1 MDGDIIEWKI
11 VGNRLFSGSFTSL
24 AQDAESSIWC
34 FAKSDMHHDCYNSN
48 DLIFHQQ
55 SSVSF
60 PAVFLELSEWNAEI
74 W

>member
-11 VGNRLFSGSFTSL
+11 VGNRIFSGSFTSL
-24 AQDAESSIWC
+24 AQDAESSIWS
-34 FAKSDMHHDCYNSN
+34 FAKSDMHHECYNSS